1 MEFITELW
9 LPILLSAVGVFVV
22 SSVLHMCI
30 PIHKNDYKKLEN
42 EEPLLAGLREHQ
54 QQPGEYMFPAAECM
68 SDMKNPEYIERC
80 NLGPVGFM
88 VIMPN
93 GMWNMGKSLGQW
105 FAYSIVISLLT
116 AYVCSFALAE
126 GASFSDIFRLTST
139 VSFLGYAF
147 SSVSNSI
154 WKGISWCVTCKF
166 VFDGT
171 LYSLATGA
179 IFGWMLT

>member
-1 MEFITELW
+1 MEFIAELW

-42 EEPLLAGLREHQ
+42 EKPLLAGLREHE

-93 GMWNMGKSLGQW
+93 GMWNIGKSLGQW

-116 AYVCSFALAE
+116 AYVYSFVSAE
-126 GASFSDIFRLTST
+126 GASFSEIFRLTST

-154 WKGISWCVTCKF
+154 WKGISWWVTCKF

-171 LYSLATGA
+171 LYALATGA